1 MCGCSSRALVRA
13 SRTNRSASPGD
24 GVSPRSSTF
33 TATSWPRSWSRTRN
47 TAANPPSPRISPT
60 VNFLPRA
67 FWRRRRSVVRSS
79 DMADAKPRNLRR
91 VALGTS
97 GVVLAWLFAVWPPP
111 VWWRD
116 HWPRETAMMRE
127 ETDWRTGG
135 RAVGG
140 AQSAR
145 PAVRPTDLENISPV
159 LQRMVIIAEDSRFR
173 SHVGIDPAE
182 IADALGVDGAHGFWS
197 AIRAAWRHRD
207 RLRGASTITQ
217 QLAKNL
223 YLSSSRSPIRKL
235 KEAATALGLEL
246 ALSKDRILELYLNV
260 AEWGPGIWGI
270 DAASR
275 AYFGVPAS
283 RLSAEQAAE
292 LAATLPHPRT
302 SNPTFRP
309 ERTLERRNLI
319 LARYRG
325 VDVYIPPEEETDSLP
340 IPLPAPVVPPALDSL
355 RIDVPV
361 DSLEDSL
368 TDRRTDAQ
376 RRTEDSVR
384 DSLP

>member
-33 TATSWPRSWSRTRN
+33 TATSCPRVRSRTRN
-47 TAANPPSPRISPT
+47 TAANPPSPRTSPT

-91 VALGTS
+91 VALGTA
-97 GVVLAWLFAVWPPP
+97 GVVFVWLFAVWPPP

-116 HWPRETAMMRE
+116 HWPRETALMRE
-127 ETDWRTGG
+127 MADG
-135 RAVGG
+135 
-140 AQSAR
+140 R
-145 PAVRPTDLENISPV
+145 PAGQARSALKDIAPV

-173 SHVGIDPAE
+173 SHIGIDPAE
-182 IADALGVDGAHGFWS
+182 IADALGIDGAHGFRS
-197 AIRAAWRHRD
+197 AVGAAWRHRD

-223 YLSSSRSPIRKL
+223 YLSSSRNPIRKV
-235 KEAATALGLEL
+235 KEAVTALRLEL

-260 AEWGPGIWGI
+260 AEWGPGLWGI
-270 DAASR
+270 DAASH

-283 RLSAEQAAE
+283 RLSEEQAAE

-309 ERTLERRNLI
+309 DRTLARRNLI

-325 VDVYIPPEEETDSLP
+325 VDVYIPPEEEMDTVLVVPPVIVPPTDTLNVQLPLPVDTLVDTTTSQTDSL
-340 IPLPAPVVPPALDSL
+340 
-355 RIDVPV
+355 
-361 DSLEDSL
+361 
-368 TDRRTDAQ
+368 
-376 RRTEDSVR
+376 
-384 DSLP
+384 

>member
-1 MCGCSSRALVRA
+1 
-13 SRTNRSASPGD
+13 
-24 GVSPRSSTF
+24 
-33 TATSWPRSWSRTRN
+33 
-47 TAANPPSPRISPT
+47 
-60 VNFLPRA
+60 
-67 FWRRRRSVVRSS
+67 
-79 DMADAKPRNLRR
+79 MADAKPRNLRR
-91 VALGTS
+91 VALGTA
-97 GVVLAWLFAVWPPP
+97 GVAFVWLLAVWPPP

-127 ETDWRTGG
+127 MADGRTGG
-135 RAVGG
+135 RADGRSPSVLK
-140 AQSAR
+140 
-145 PAVRPTDLENISPV
+145 DISPV

-182 IADALGVDGAHGFWS
+182 IADALGMDGAHGFWS
-197 AIRAAWRHRD
+197 AVGAAWRHHD

-223 YLSSSRSPIRKL
+223 YLSSSRNPIRKV
-235 KEAATALGLEL
+235 KEAATALRLEL

-260 AEWGPGIWGI
+260 AEWGPGIWGV

-275 AYFGVPAS
+275 AYFAVPAS
-283 RLSAEQAAE
+283 RLTEEQAAE

-309 ERTLERRNLI
+309 DRTLARRTLI

-325 VDVYIPPEEETDSLP
+325 VDVYIPPEEETDTVP
-340 IPLPAPVVPPALDSL
+340 MPLPAPVLPPELDSL
-355 RIDVPV
+355 KIDVPV

-368 TDRRTDAQ
+368 TNRRTDAQ
-376 RRTEDSVR
+376 GRTADSGR

>member
-1 MCGCSSRALVRA
+1 
-13 SRTNRSASPGD
+13 
-24 GVSPRSSTF
+24 
-33 TATSWPRSWSRTRN
+33 
-47 TAANPPSPRISPT
+47 
-60 VNFLPRA
+60 
-67 FWRRRRSVVRSS
+67 
-79 DMADAKPRNLRR
+79 MADAKPRKLRR
-91 VALGTS
+91 VALGTA
-97 GVVLAWLFAVWPPP
+97 GVVLVWLFTVWPPP

-127 ETDWRTGG
+127 Q
-135 RAVGG
+135 AVGG
-140 AQSAR
+140 SQSAR
-145 PAVRPTDLENISPV
+145 PAVRPTNLESISPV

-197 AIRAAWRHRD
+197 AVGAAWRHRD

-223 YLSSSRSPIRKL
+223 YLSSSRNPLRKL
-235 KEAATALGLEL
+235 KEAVTALRLEL

-260 AEWGPGIWGI
+260 AEWGPGIWGA

-275 AYFGVPAS
+275 AYFAVPAS
-283 RLSAEQAAE
+283 RLTQEQAAE

-309 ERTLERRNLI
+309 DRVLARRNLI

-325 VDVYIPPEEETDSLP
+325 VDVYIPPEEEIDSLP
-340 IPLPAPVVPPALDSL
+340 MPLAEPVLPPALDSQAS
-355 RIDVPV
+355 DVPLTV
-361 DSLEDSL
+361 DSTQDSL
-368 TDRRTDAQ
+368 TARRTDAQ
-376 RRTEDSVR
+376 GRTADSVR
-384 DSLP
+384 DSMP

>member
-1 MCGCSSRALVRA
+1 M
-13 SRTNRSASPGD
+13 
-24 GVSPRSSTF
+24 
-33 TATSWPRSWSRTRN
+33 
-47 TAANPPSPRISPT
+47 
-60 VNFLPRA
+60 
-67 FWRRRRSVVRSS
+67 
-79 DMADAKPRNLRR
+79 
-91 VALGTS
+91 ALGTAA
-97 GVVLAWLFAVWPPP
+97 VALVWLLAVWPPP

-127 ETDWRTGG
+127 MADGRTGG
-135 RAVGG
+135 RADG
-140 AQSAR
+140 QS
-145 PAVRPTDLENISPV
+145 PSVLKDSSPV

-182 IADALGVDGAHGFWS
+182 IADALGMDGAHGFWS
-197 AIRAAWRHRD
+197 AVGAAWRHRD

-223 YLSSSRSPIRKL
+223 YLSSSRNPIRKV
-235 KEAATALGLEL
+235 KEAATALRLEL

-260 AEWGPGIWGI
+260 AEWGPGIWGV

-275 AYFGVPAS
+275 AYFAVPAS
-283 RLSAEQAAE
+283 RLSEEQAAE

-309 ERTLERRNLI
+309 DRTLARRNLI

-325 VDVYIPPEEETDSLP
+325 VDVYIPPEEETDT
-340 IPLPAPVVPPALDSL
+340 IPVPTVLVPPADSL
-355 RIDVPV
+355 QIDSLPPV
-361 DSLEDSL
+361 DSTQDSL
-368 TDRRTDAQ
+368 TTRHTDTQGRTA
-376 RRTEDSVR
+376 DSGR

>member
-13 SRTNRSASPGD
+13 SRTNRSASPGE

-33 TATSWPRSWSRTRN
+33 TATSWPCSWSRTRN
-47 TAANPPSPRISPT
+47 TAANPPSPKTSPT

-67 FWRRRRSVVRSS
+67 FWRRRRSVVMSS

-91 VALGTS
+91 VALGTA
-97 GVVLAWLFAVWPPP
+97 GVVLVWLLAVWPPP

-127 ETDWRTGG
+127 Q
-135 RAVGG
+135 AVGG
-140 AQSAR
+140 AHSASA
-145 PAVRPTDLENISPV
+145 AVHPSALKDISPV

-173 SHVGIDPAE
+173 SHIGIDPAE
-182 IADALGVDGAHGFWS
+182 IADALGVDGAHGVWF
-197 AIRAAWRHRD
+197 AVGAAWRHRD

-217 QLAKNL
+217 QVAKNL
-223 YLSSSRSPIRKL
+223 YLSSSRNPIRKV
-235 KEAATALGLEL
+235 KEAVTALRLEL

-260 AEWGPGIWGI
+260 AEWGPGIWGV

-275 AYFGVPAS
+275 AYFAVPGS
-283 RLSAEQAAE
+283 RLTEEQAAE

-376 RRTEDSVR
+376 RRTEDSV
-384 DSLP
+384 

>member
-33 TATSWPRSWSRTRN
+33 TATSCPRVRSRTRN
-47 TAANPPSPRISPT
+47 TAANPPSPRTSPT

-67 FWRRRRSVVRSS
+67 FWRRRRSVVMSS

-182 IADALGVDGAHGFWS
+182 IADALGVDRAHGFWF
-197 AIRAAWRHRD
+197 AVGAAWLHRE

-217 QLAKNL
+217 QVAKNL
-223 YLSSSRSPIRKL
+223 YLSSSRNPIRKV
-235 KEAATALGLEL
+235 KEAVTALRLEL
-246 ALSKDRILELYLNV
+246 TLSKDRILELYLNV
-260 AEWGPGIWGI
+260 AEWGPGIWGV

-275 AYFGVPAS
+275 AYFAVSAS
-283 RLSAEQAAE
+283 RLSEEQAAE

-309 ERTLERRNLI
+309 ERTLARRGLI
-319 LARYRG
+319 LARYQG
-325 VDVYIPPEEETDSLP
+325 VDVYIPPEEETDTIPVPTVLLP
-340 IPLPAPVVPPALDSL
+340 
-355 RIDVPV
+355 PV
-361 DSLEDSL
+361 DSVPIDSLAPADSTQDSL
-368 TDRRTDAQ
+368 TARRTDAQ
-376 RRTEDSVR
+376 GRTADSSR
-384 DSLP
+384 DSTP

>member
-1 MCGCSSRALVRA
+1 MWGCSSRALVRA

-24 GVSPRSSTF
+24 GVRPRSRTF

-47 TAANPPSPRISPT
+47 TAANPPSPRTSPT

-91 VALGTS
+91 VALGTA
-97 GVVLAWLFAVWPPP
+97 GVVLVWLFAVWPPP
-111 VWWRD
+111 VWGRD
-116 HWPRETAMMRE
+116 HWRRETAMMRE
-127 ETDWRTGG
+127 MADCGAPG
-135 RAVGG
+135 RPDGPSS
-140 AQSAR
+140 SAC
-145 PAVRPTDLENISPV
+145 PTVRPSALKDISPV

-173 SHVGIDPAE
+173 SHIGIDPAE
-182 IADALGVDGAHGFWS
+182 IADALGMDGAQGFG
-197 AIRAAWRHRD
+197 AAVGAAWRHRD

-217 QLAKNL
+217 QIAKNL
-223 YLSSSRSPIRKL
+223 YLSSSRSPSRKV
-235 KEAATALGLEL
+235 KEAVTALRLEL
-246 ALSKDRILELYLNV
+246 ALSKDPILELYLNV
-260 AEWGPGIWGI
+260 AEWGPGIWGV

-275 AYFGVPAS
+275 AYFAVPAS
-283 RLSAEQAAE
+283 RLTEEQAAE

-309 ERTLERRNLI
+309 DRTLARRNLI

-325 VDVYIPPEEETDSLP
+325 VDVYIPPEEETDTIPVPTVLLP
-340 IPLPAPVVPPALDSL
+340 
-355 RIDVPV
+355 PV
-361 DSLEDSL
+361 DSVQVEDLAPVDSTQDSL
-368 TDRRTDAQ
+368 TARRTDAQ
-376 RRTEDSVR
+376 RRTADSSQ

>member
-1 MCGCSSRALVRA
+1 MCGCSRLALVRA
-13 SRTNRSASPGD
+13 SRTNRSASPGE
-24 GVSPRSSTF
+24 GVSPRSSTL
-33 TATSWPRSWSRTRN
+33 TATSWPRVWSWTRN
-47 TAANPPSPRISPT
+47 TAANPPSPRTSPT

-91 VALGTS
+91 VALGTT
-97 GVVLAWLFAVWPPP
+97 GLVLVWLFGVWPPP

-127 ETDWRTGG
+127 QADCRSP
-135 RAVGG
+135 
-140 AQSAR
+140 SAC
-145 PAVRPTDLENISPV
+145 PTVRPSDLQSISPV

-197 AIRAAWRHRD
+197 ASRAAWRHRD

-223 YLSSSRSPIRKL
+223 YLSSSRTPIRKL
-235 KEAATALGLEL
+235 KEAATAVGLEL

-260 AEWGPGIWGI
+260 AEWGPGSWGI
-270 DAASR
+270 DAARR
-275 AYFGVPAS
+275 AYFCVPAARPS
-283 RLSAEQAAE
+283 PRHAAE

-309 ERTLERRNLI
+309 DRMLARRNLI

-325 VDVYIPPEEETDSLP
+325 VDVYIPPEEGTDTIPVPTVLLP
-340 IPLPAPVVPPALDSL
+340 P
-355 RIDVPV
+355 
-361 DSLEDSL
+361 EDSL
-368 TDRRTDAQ
+368 QIDSLVPDDTVQHSLTARRTDAQ
-376 RRTEDSVR
+376 TTTRTDAPDSQRRT
-384 DSLP
+384 

>member
-1 MCGCSSRALVRA
+1 MWGCSSRALVRA

-24 GVSPRSSTF
+24 GVRPRSRTF

-47 TAANPPSPRISPT
+47 TAANPPSPRTSPT

-91 VALGTS
+91 VALGTA
-97 GVVLAWLFAVWPPP
+97 GVVLVWLFAVWPPP

-127 ETDWRTGG
+127 MADCRAPG
-135 RAVGG
+135 RPDGPSS
-140 AQSAR
+140 SAC
-145 PAVRPTDLENISPV
+145 PTVRPSALKDISPA

-173 SHVGIDPAE
+173 SHIGIDPAE
-182 IADALGVDGAHGFWS
+182 IADALGMDGAQGFG
-197 AIRAAWRHRD
+197 AAVGAAWRHRD

-223 YLSSSRSPIRKL
+223 YLSSSRSPSRKV
-235 KEAATALGLEL
+235 KEAVTALRLEL

-260 AEWGPGIWGI
+260 AEWGPGIWGV

-283 RLSAEQAAE
+283 RLTEEQAAE
-292 LAATLPHPRT
+292 LAGTLPHPRS

-309 ERTLERRNLI
+309 DRTLARRNLI

-340 IPLPAPVVPPALDSL
+340 MPTVLVP
-355 RIDVPV
+355 PV
-361 DSLEDSL
+361 DSLQIDSLPQVDSTQDSL
-368 TDRRTDAQ
+368 TARRIDAQ
-376 RRTEDSVR
+376 GKPDSGGP

>member
-1 MCGCSSRALVRA
+1 
-13 SRTNRSASPGD
+13 
-24 GVSPRSSTF
+24 
-33 TATSWPRSWSRTRN
+33 
-47 TAANPPSPRISPT
+47 
-60 VNFLPRA
+60 
-67 FWRRRRSVVRSS
+67 
-79 DMADAKPRNLRR
+79 MADAKPRNLRR
-91 VALGTS
+91 VALGTT
-97 GVVLAWLFAVWPPP
+97 GVVFVWLFAVWPPP

-116 HWPRETAMMRE
+116 HWPRETALMRE
-127 ETDWRTGG
+127 HADGRRGG
-135 RAVGG
+135 QAEG
-140 AQSAR
+140 QSPSALK
-145 PAVRPTDLENISPV
+145 DISPV

-197 AIRAAWRHRD
+197 AVGAAWRHRD

-223 YLSSSRSPIRKL
+223 YLSSSRNPIRKV
-235 KEAATALGLEL
+235 KEAVTAVRLEL

-260 AEWGPGIWGI
+260 AEWGPGIWGV

-275 AYFGVPAS
+275 AYFAVPAS
-283 RLSAEQAAE
+283 RLTEEQAAE

-309 ERTLERRNLI
+309 DRTLARRNLI

-325 VDVYIPPEEETDSLP
+325 VDVYIPPEEETDSLQM
-340 IPLPAPVVPPALDSL
+340 PLPAPGVPPALDSL
-355 RIDVPV
+355 KIDVPV
-361 DSLEDSL
+361 DSLADSL
-368 TDRRTDAQ
+368 TDAQGRTA
-376 RRTEDSVR
+376 DSGR

>member
-1 MCGCSSRALVRA
+1 
-13 SRTNRSASPGD
+13 
-24 GVSPRSSTF
+24 
-33 TATSWPRSWSRTRN
+33 
-47 TAANPPSPRISPT
+47 
-60 VNFLPRA
+60 
-67 FWRRRRSVVRSS
+67 
-79 DMADAKPRNLRR
+79 MADAKPRNLRR
-91 VALGTS
+91 VALGTA
-97 GVVLAWLFAVWPPP
+97 GVVLAWLLAVWPPP

-127 ETDWRTGG
+127 Q
-135 RAVGG
+135 AV
-140 AQSAR
+140 AAAHSTR
-145 PAVRPTDLENISPV
+145 PAVRPSALMNISPV

-182 IADALGVDGAHGFWS
+182 IADALGVDGVHGLRS
-197 AIRAAWRHRD
+197 AVGAAWRHRD

-223 YLSSSRSPIRKL
+223 YLSSSRNPIRKV
-235 KEAATALGLEL
+235 KEAVTALHLEL

-260 AEWGPGIWGI
+260 AEWGTGIWGV

-283 RLSAEQAAE
+283 RLAEEQAAE
-292 LAATLPHPRT
+292 LAATLPHPRS

-309 ERTLERRNLI
+309 DRMLTRRNLI

-340 IPLPAPVVPPALDSL
+340 LPLPAPVASPALDSL

-376 RRTEDSVR
+376 GRTADSGR